1 MARERERDDDDDF
14 DDRPSRSSGAMGPLD
29 GMYKNT
35 NIVVLILFGL
45 CCGLIAFV
53 LSLVAY
59 LTGKDPKAKSNA
71 MLVMIIGGILTAIAI
86 AAQIALGAMGAR

>member
-1 MARERERDDDDDF
+1 
-14 DDRPSRSSGAMGPLD
+14 
-29 GMYKNT
+29 MYKNT

-71 MLVMIIGGILTAIAI
+71 LVVLIIGAITSASW
-86 AAQIALGAMGAR
+86 IALQFAGIFAGAAGGNR